1 MPGYT
6 VVMMQHDSGI
16 RRGLAPK
23 VILTLCGVGLLVLAI
38 VFLATSMQSTPQR
51 ARKTPSAPAA
61 QPAAARTPA
70 VNPDTLAEASVTV
83 TPAKFDFGLMPPG
96 SVTRRTVQVKN
107 TGAEPVEITGT
118 KKTCSCTTV
127 EIEPAVLQPGEAM
140 PVTAVMAG
148 GLRPSDKNSMKV
160 ILQYAGH
167 KPTTI
172 GISGKISLPVS
183 STPSNL
189 RMHPKGYD
197 DVAYSTKGVIQL
209 KSEDGTP
216 FRILRCNGAEPEF
229 MVPVL
234 DSSVT
239 SLRHEL
245 RWRVEGYDPVT
256 GLNED
261 GETVPEFVLVE
272 TDRPDVPVVAV
283 PLNHR
288 LHRMQPK
295 GARPWFTVDRYAV
308 VERTD
313 PGTPVEFTLQLKGN
327 QDPAT
332 ADPVY
337 LVESMSPEFDVDL
350 VSSRVGVDGKST
362 DLRISVSP
370 RAGVEG
376 VYAGTIMLRSANW
389 EQPFSVVG
397 YVGDPGDS

>member
-1 MPGYT
+1 MHR
-6 VVMMQHDSGI
+6 HDFVI

-23 VILTLCGVGLLVLAI
+23 VVLTLCVVGLLVLAI
-38 VFLATSMQSTPQR
+38 VFLATSMQSPPQR
-51 ARKTPSAPAA
+51 ARKVAAAPTAS

-70 VNPDTLAEASVTV
+70 VNPETLAEASVTV
-83 TPAKFDFGLMPPG
+83 TPTEFDFGLMAPG

-107 TGAEPVEITGT
+107 TGAEPVQVTGT

-127 EIEPAVLQPGEAM
+127 ELEPAVLQPGEAM

-148 GLRPSDKNSMKV
+148 GLRPSDKSSMKV

-183 STPSNL
+183 SKPSDL
-189 RMHPKGYD
+189 RMHPRGYD
-197 DVAYSTKGVIQL
+197 DAAYSTKGVIQL

-234 DSSVT
+234 DSSVA

-256 GLNED
+256 GLNEQ
-261 GETVPEFVLVE
+261 GETVPQFILVE
-272 TDRPDVPVVAV
+272 TDRADVPVVAV

-288 LHRMQPK
+288 LHRMQPR
-295 GARPWFTVDRYAV
+295 GDRPWFTADRYAV
-308 VERTD
+308 VGGAD
-313 PGTPVEFTLQLKGN
+313 SGTPVEFTLQLKGN

-332 ADPVY
+332 AEPVY
-337 LVESMSPEFDVDL
+337 LVESTSPEFDVDL

-362 DLRISVSP
+362 DLQISVSP